1 MNLLLSES
9 QSAIAT
15 AKEVNESTE
24 EQKQIL
30 EGTVASISKLIEQ
43 IEISVAGINSI
54 STSAEACEES
64 KGVIVDAMT
73 SLSSISEENAA
84 ACQETGAS
92 MEELKLTGLIFFS
105 IDLIFRPDL
114 GGRLHPRLWSCG
126 DAQESLC

>member
-92 MEELKLTGLIFFS
+92 MEELNATVNSLASAADKLRHISDNLIKEMKFFK
-105 IDLIFRPDL
+105 
-114 GGRLHPRLWSCG
+114 
-126 DAQESLC
+126 